1 MAQNK
6 TDRLIK
12 SKGPRTSI
20 QKKKKKTINEHPK
33 LKIRSSRFKY
43 VAPEIKGFKLTI

>member
-20 QKKKKKTINEHPK
+20 KKRKKTINEHPK
-33 LKIRSSRFKY
+33 LKIRSSCFKY